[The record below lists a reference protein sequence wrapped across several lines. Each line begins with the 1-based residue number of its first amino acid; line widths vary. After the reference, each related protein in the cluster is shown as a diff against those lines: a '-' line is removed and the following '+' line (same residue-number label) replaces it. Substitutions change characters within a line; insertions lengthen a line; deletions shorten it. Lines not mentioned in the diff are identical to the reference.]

1 MMTIDVRQL
10 RIAAI
15 VCALLMACAIM
26 PRAAQ
31 ADDASRIVG
40 TWKLVSVVYQDVAT
54 GEKSMPLGAHPVGY
68 QLATAAGRWIA
79 IVNGEGRA
87 IPTTEAER
95 SAALLSMIA
104 YTGRWHVEG
113 DKIVTHVEAAWQP
126 AWVGTDQIR
135 QFRFDGDDTLVLAS
149 PPQPHPNL
157 LGKMVRL
164 FITWQRDPG

>member
-1 MMTIDVRQL
+1 MRVL
-10 RIAAI
+10 P
-15 VCALLMACAIM
+15 VCAALCAVLIACTLT
-26 PRAAQ
+26 PRPAR

-79 IVNGEGRA
+79 IVNGEGRT
-87 IPTTEAER
+87 IPTTEAQR

-135 QFRFDGDDTLVLAS
+135 QFHFDGDDTLVLAS

-164 FITWQRDPG
+164 FITWQRDPD

>member
-1 MMTIDVRQL
+1 MGAVL
-10 RIAAI
+10 IA
-15 VCALLMACAIM
+15 CALA
-26 PRAAQ
+26 PRPAL

-79 IVNGEGRA
+79 VVNGEGRA
-87 IPTTEAER
+87 IPATEAER

-113 DKIVTHVEAAWQP
+113 DKIVTHVDAAWQP

-135 QFRFDGDDTLVLAS
+135 QFHFDGDDTLVLAS
-149 PPQPHPNL
+149 PPQPQPNL

-164 FITWQRDPG
+164 FITWQREPG

>member
-1 MMTIDVRQL
+1 MTRAQALCGVL
-10 RIAAI
+10 CA
-15 VCALLMACAIM
+15 ALLGG
-26 PRAAQ
+26 PVTSRAAV
-31 ADDASRIVG
+31 ADDAGRIVG

-54 GEKSMPLGAHPVGY
+54 GEKTMPLGAHPVGY

-79 IVNGEGRA
+79 IVNGENRA
-87 IPTTEAER
+87 IPTTDAER

-104 YTGRWHVEG
+104 YTGRWHVDG

-126 AWVGTDQIR
+126 VWVGTDQIR
-135 QFRFDGDDTLVLAS
+135 QFHFEGDDTLVLAS

>member
-1 MMTIDVRQL
+1 MIHAQVSRAFL
-10 RIAAI
+10 C
-15 VCALLMACAIM
+15 CALLIAIAA
-26 PRAAQ
+26 PSAAQ
-31 ADDASRIVG
+31 ADDAGRIVG

-54 GEKSMPLGAHPVGY
+54 GERSMPLGEHPVGY

-79 IVNGEGRA
+79 IVNGENRT
-87 IPTTEAER
+87 IPTDDAGR

-113 DKIVTHVEAAWQP
+113 DEIVTRVEAAWQP
-126 AWVGTDQIR
+126 VWVGSDQVR
-135 QFRFDGDDTLVLAS
+135 QFHFEGDDTLVLAS